1 MKSQFSFVLYFLL
14 FFTCVLSAQNI
25 TFKDLEKQVAHYNHN
40 QKFDSSIKLIS
51 TFISNNDNTP
61 YNKYAAYLLKSFTYK
76 ALFNYDETFKAL
88 DLALQEGLKSDK
100 ADEVKATIMA
110 EKAFAYFDL
119 QKYDQAFDLMTQL
132 RNSKYKYLEADNTA
146 YLIMQQGY
154 IDYLNKKYTEA
165 EAKFDEAISI
175 MGNVKPENLPV
186 IYGKKME
193 LYKMTGEH
201 IKSKSAFNL
210 GLESAKKSK
219 ILKYQIYMLEQLRE
233 QQMFDNDWK
242 GAFLSFQTIDGLK
255 TKYNAED
262 TSNKLKLFEKDVEI
276 QKRDFELSKNKIF
289 RNSLL
294 IVILLLFI
302 GLYLFIRL
310 YKSDRQKR
318 VLIEKEYQRIYDELE
333 ILTKSLDSQGFTKFD
348 FSLFNLSE
356 RQTEIIELIR
366 SGKSNKEIGSLLF
379 ISENTVKYHLKVIY
393 DALNIENRKEFYKLI
408 NE

>member
-1 MKSQFSFVLYFLL
+1 MKSQFSFVLYFL
-14 FFTCVLSAQNI
+14 FFFNCVLSAQNI

-40 QKFDSSIKLIS
+40 QKFDSSIQLIS

-175 MGNVKPENLPV
+175 MENVKPENLPV

-242 GAFLSFQTIDGLK
+242 GAFISFQTIDGLK

>member
-1 MKSQFSFVLYFLL
+1 MKSQFSFVLYFL
-14 FFTCVLSAQNI
+14 FFFNCVLSAQNI

-40 QKFDSSIKLIS
+40 QKFDSSIQLIS

-175 MGNVKPENLPV
+175 MENVKPENLPV
-186 IYGKKME
+186 I
-193 LYKMTGEH
+193 LYN
-201 IKSKSAFNL
+201 S
-210 GLESAKKSK
+210 
-219 ILKYQIYMLEQLRE
+219 
-233 QQMFDNDWK
+233 
-242 GAFLSFQTIDGLK
+242 
-255 TKYNAED
+255 
-262 TSNKLKLFEKDVEI
+262 
-276 QKRDFELSKNKIF
+276 IF
-289 RNSLL
+289 
-294 IVILLLFI
+294 FP
-302 GLYLFIRL
+302 
-310 YKSDRQKR
+310 
-318 VLIEKEYQRIYDELE
+318 
-333 ILTKSLDSQGFTKFD
+333 
-348 FSLFNLSE
+348 
-356 RQTEIIELIR
+356 
-366 SGKSNKEIGSLLF
+366 
-379 ISENTVKYHLKVIY
+379 
-393 DALNIENRKEFYKLI
+393 
-408 NE
+408 